1 MVIEC
6 SSCQA
11 RFKLADDKIKETG
24 TKVRCT
30 KCREVF
36 TVFPENPPVIVP
48 PVISP
53 PPVIANEKKIID
65 DDFFTIEDKT
75 PAAPEISFPA
85 ADVPVNHA
93 DDWNQE
99 AESSLFA
106 DDAGDSDLDAIN
118 FDNFETQDFSVTPD
132 ESSKFEFNDDSAFSF
147 EDSSLETGA
156 EQQYKIAAP
165 TDDQRSSAESENDFE
180 ADFSSTPSPLSLPK
194 ELNQTNS
201 IATDGEFTFSE
212 AESLSD
218 FSWEETN
225 ITAKEP
231 VASEISQE
239 KESAPQD
246 TAFDFGSYSFD
257 EAPEPAVS
265 GETQRDDSV
274 KILTESE
281 STIGL
286 SLDSE
291 STTAP
296 VSIRPISPEVTQSPA
311 KTPLAKDRE
320 GTSSSTRP
328 FRPRSRSRQTQK
340 VSSNSIFKILLLL
353 FLTLGLI
360 YGIINREQIQKE
372 YKNLVSGF
380 IENQVPAETGGQI
393 DLAKLTGGYLLNSQ
407 EGELFVIRGEAINEF
422 KGLRSS
428 VLIKGTIYGENGAV
442 LQSQSAYCGNS
453 IKDGS
458 LKKLSFKEIREAM
471 NNELGE
477 NLVNLNISA
486 GKAVPFMIVF
496 NKVPKNIKEF
506 AVEVV
511 DSKAGSK

>member
-65 DDFFTIEDKT
+65 EDFFTIEDKT
-75 PAAPEISFPA
+75 PAAPETSYPA
-85 ADVPVNHA
+85 AAVPVSHT

-99 AESSLFA
+99 AESNLFV

-132 ESSKFEFNDDSAFSF
+132 KSSKFEFNDDTAFAF
-147 EDSSLETGA
+147 EESSLEIGA
-156 EQQYKIAAP
+156 EQQYKIAAS
-165 TDDQRSSAESENDFE
+165 TDERLPAESENDFE
-180 ADFSSTPSPLSLPK
+180 ADFFSAPSPVSTPK
-194 ELNQTNS
+194 ELTQASS
-201 IATDGEFTFSE
+201 IASAEEFTFSE
-212 AESLSD
+212 EESLSD
-218 FSWEETN
+218 FSWGETN
-225 ITAKEP
+225 ISAAEP
-231 VASEISQE
+231 VASEISQV
-239 KESAPQD
+239 KDAAPQD
-246 TAFDFGSYSFD
+246 TAFDFGSFSFD

-265 GETQRDDSV
+265 DENHSDTV
-274 KILTESE
+274 KTLTESE
-281 STIGL
+281 TTIEL
-286 SLDSE
+286 SVDSE
-291 STTAP
+291 STAAP

-340 VSSNSIFKILLLL
+340 VSSKSIFKILLLL

-477 NLVNLNISA
+477 NLVNLNISV